1 MVSNPVTS
9 ATIDQ
14 TSLQGTAITPQRRG
28 DGTFDNYLDLAL
40 IRLDL
45 LFVPLK
51 FEFDFSS
58 EKTKEPA
65 SPPKEEPTYEDP
77 DPIRTP
83 NSELRNEKL
92 EALETRM
99 IKQALITNL
108 PTFIPFAPSSFAAS
122 PNSSAGLTKG
132 DMQVLIDD
140 LVERARVFKLSQKP
154 ELNLDLKSEELGR
167 LLLSFKNR
175 NGGIEVLIAAADGNS
190 KKLLDEHIL
199 ELENSLKAARI
210 TLNDLRVTEIS
221 KKKEGE
227 F

>member
-14 TSLQGTAITPQRRG
+14 TSLKGTAITPQRRS

-40 IRLDL
+40 IRLDS

-51 FEFDFSS
+51 FEFDFSP
-58 EKTKEPA
+58 EKIEEPA
-65 SPPKEEPTYEDP
+65 PQPKEDKTNKDTDSLRIPH
-77 DPIRTP
+77 
-83 NSELRNEKL
+83 SEFRNEKQ

-99 IKQALITNL
+99 IKQALIANL
-108 PTFIPFAPSSFAAS
+108 PTFIPFAPSPFAAS

-140 LVERARVFKLSQKP
+140 LVERARIFKLSQKP

-175 NGGIEVLIAAADGNS
+175 NGGIEVTIAAADGNS

-221 KKKEGE
+221 KKKEE
-227 F
+227 A

>member
-1 MVSNPVTS
+1 VVSNPVTS

-14 TSLQGTAITPQRRG
+14 TSLQGTAITPKSRG

-40 IRLDL
+40 AQLDS

-58 EKTKEPA
+58 EKTEEP
-65 SPPKEEPTYEDP
+65 PPKSKETDP
-77 DPIRTP
+77 SSDPHSLPAGRQG
-83 NSELRNEKL
+83 ELRNEKL
-92 EALETRM
+92 EALETRA
-99 IKQALITNL
+99 IKQALINSL
-108 PTFIPFAPSSFAAS
+108 PAFIPFTPSPFAAS

-140 LVERARVFKLSQKP
+140 LVERARIFKLSQKP

-167 LLLSFKNR
+167 LLLSFKNK

-221 KKKEGE
+221 KKKEE
-227 F
+227 A

>member
-14 TSLQGTAITPQRRG
+14 TSLKGTAITPQRRG

-40 IRLDL
+40 AQLDS

-51 FEFDFSS
+51 FEFDFST
-58 EKTKEPA
+58 EKTEESAPLQ
-65 SPPKEEPTYEDP
+65 KEEQTYEEP
-77 DPIRTP
+77 DPVRTP

-92 EALETRM
+92 DALETRA
-99 IKQALITNL
+99 IKQALIANL
-108 PTFIPFAPSSFAAS
+108 PAFIPFTPSPFAAS

-140 LVERARVFKLSQKP
+140 LVERARIFKLSQKP

-167 LLLSFKNR
+167 LLLSFKNK

-221 KKKEGE
+221 KKKEE
-227 F
+227 EA

>member
-1 MVSNPVTS
+1 MSNPVTS

-14 TSLQGTAITPQRRG
+14 TSLQGTAITPQRHG

-40 IRLDL
+40 AQLDS

-58 EKTKEPA
+58 EKTEEPA
-65 SPPKEEPTYEDP
+65 PPPKEEKTTYDDP
-77 DPIRTP
+77 NTLATP
-83 NSELRNEKL
+83 HSELRNEKL
-92 EALETRM
+92 EALETKA
-99 IKQALITNL
+99 IKQALIANL
-108 PTFIPFAPSSFAAS
+108 PTFIPFAPLPLAAS

-140 LVERARVFKLSQKP
+140 LVERARIFKLSQKP
-154 ELNLDLKSEELGR
+154 ELNLDLRSEELGR

-221 KKKEGE
+221 KNKEE
-227 F
+227 ET